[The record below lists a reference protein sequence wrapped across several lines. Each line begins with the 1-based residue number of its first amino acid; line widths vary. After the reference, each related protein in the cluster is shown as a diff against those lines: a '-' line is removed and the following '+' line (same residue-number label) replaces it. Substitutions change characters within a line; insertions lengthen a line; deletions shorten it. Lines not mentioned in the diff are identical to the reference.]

1 MSMSAFDPWSYRD
14 TAGYTEGT
22 DLTGYKIAAVDGD
35 IGKVDQATDQSGT
48 AGLVVDTGPR
58 IFGRKV
64 LLPAG
69 VVERVDHDDEK
80 VYVDRT
86 KDQIKAAPEYNPDTG
101 VDDDYRTRLGGYYYD
116 DTYRTGM

>member
-48 AGLVVDTGPR
+48 AGLVVDTGPW

-69 VVERVDHDDEK
+69 VVERVDHDDDEK

-86 KDQIKAAPEYNPDTG
+86 KDQIKAAPEYNPDAG
-101 VDDDYRTRLGGYYYD
+101 VDDDYRTRLGGYYD